1 MIRSMTGYGA
11 GEARAGAVVATVEL
25 RAVNH
30 RFFDPAIRISRD
42 FAGLEGR
49 AKELLGARIARGRIQ
64 ATVDLAAEADA
75 TGLAL
80 NPAAA
85 RAWAEILRELRDEY
99 RLNGA
104 GDPVAFAQLPDVVK
118 TGRPDVSPE
127 DADAALAGAI
137 DAALDELIAM
147 RDKEGAALQQ
157 DLEQRVARLREILD
171 SIQAASGDTVERAK
185 DRLRER
191 VAQLMPDGAAPDPD
205 RLATEV
211 AILADKAD
219 VTEELVRFR
228 AHCDAFVGLLRKGKA
243 VGKRLDFLSQEMNRE
258 ANTTGSKSVSAEVT
272 HLVVEAKEEIERLR
286 EQVQNVE

>member
-49 AKELLGARIARGRIQ
+49 VKELLGARISRGRIQ
-64 ATVDLAAEADA
+64 ATVDLGTESGAG
-75 TGLAL
+75 GLQLDDEVAG
-80 NPAAA
+80 
-85 RAWAEILRELRDEY
+85 AWAEILRVARDRY
-99 RLNGA
+99 RLMGT

-137 DAALDELIAM
+137 NAALDELIAM
-147 RDKEGAALQQ
+147 RDKEGAALKK
-157 DLEQRVARLREILD
+157 DLEQRVGRLREILD
-171 SIQAASGDTVERAK
+171 AIEQGSGDTVERAK
-185 DRLRER
+185 TRLRER
-191 VAQLMPDGAAPDPD
+191 VAQLMPDGVAPDPD

-228 AHCDAFVGLLRKGKA
+228 AHCDAFVGMLEKGEA